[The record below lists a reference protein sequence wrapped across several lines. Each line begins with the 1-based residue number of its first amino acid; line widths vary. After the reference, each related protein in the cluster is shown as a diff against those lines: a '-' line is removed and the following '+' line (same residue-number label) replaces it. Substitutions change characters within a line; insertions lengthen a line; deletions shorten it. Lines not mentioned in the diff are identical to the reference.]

1 MRRRHASFEYL
12 AGNVRMRADRDL
24 AGRRREHS
32 IKYRQGLPLPPTMPP
47 TTFVPTMPL
56 PPTIVTF
63 ASGRP
68 SFAADGRPGTAATM
82 HDLRPTRRCRGTKLQ
97 TYNQEHIRIT
107 TLLSTNWK
115 SAEASGLMACRG
127 RLWTTVN
134 CQPVLCRPVNCQ
146 LYTVMKH

>member
-47 TTFVPTMPL
+47 TTFVATFA
-56 PPTIVTF
+56 IATF

-82 HDLRPTRRCRGTKLQ
+82 HDLRPTRRCRGTKLKNKQ
-97 TYNQEHIRIT
+97 SRPHMHHNIVVNKLEIRR
-107 TLLSTNWK
+107 
-115 SAEASGLMACRG
+115 GLWPHG
-127 RLWTTVN
+127 V
-134 CQPVLCRPVNCQ
+134 
-146 LYTVMKH
+146 